1 MRHEKFCVWVFV
13 NLWCTKKN
21 KNKKKNSS
29 KKKGLWIFRVSVF
42 LSFFCVF
49 VPSLPFYYH
58 INIAHRCISLAWIYQ
73 DKKKCVSFKKLFLFF
88 LCCFLCLFFE
98 NIVHIIRTWLTKKGV
113 LYDNSVELYTSSDER
128 SPMDI
133 LRKLIKFTTSLLMT
147 EQQFREKNHF
157 TVNYYPYHATN
168 VFWWIS

>member
-1 MRHEKFCVWVFV
+1 MDFSCECVSFFFLCICAFSSILLSYKYCTPMYIPSMDLPRQEKMCVLQKIVPFFSYV
-13 NLWCTKKN
+13 
-21 KNKKKNSS
+21 
-29 KKKGLWIFRVSVF
+29 V
-42 LSFFCVF
+42 FCVF
-49 VPSLPFYYH
+49 
-58 INIAHRCISLAWIYQ
+58 
-73 DKKKCVSFKKLFLFF
+73 
-88 LCCFLCLFFE
+88 FFE